1 MLFAA
6 ASAALLL
13 TPLSTAS
20 TKRSYTFK
28 TRQGPTAHTA
38 HPPAGT
44 VGDTFDSTLVLRNAG
59 LAQLGGGTHAKV
71 GSMKLSFTIR
81 KACSGLTNAKCDAR
95 ADIETVSTL
104 PGGNV
109 TAGGRLVSIVEPSI
123 RIPVTGGSGRFRGAR
138 GWVTISPSAS
148 KLSTFELTLP

>member
-6 ASAALLL
+6 ASAALLV